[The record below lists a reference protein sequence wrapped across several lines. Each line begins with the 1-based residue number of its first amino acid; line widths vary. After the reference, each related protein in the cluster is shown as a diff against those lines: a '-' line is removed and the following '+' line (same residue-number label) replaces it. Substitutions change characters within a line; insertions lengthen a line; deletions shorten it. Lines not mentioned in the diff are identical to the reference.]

1 MFISHC
7 FLTDFPPL
15 SPRILK
21 RHFFE
26 TSNMIF
32 IWLELLFPST
42 SCIWQTRQNHFRSPP
57 PAFVHSQ
64 ACSRRPLWLLG
75 ILTSV
80 WQSDLSTTA
89 AWWVLTQYAGH
100 EQCLSDRQGE
110 KMGRPNVA
118 LYISDEKINKTARVH
133 RRNQTN
139 RWVNHSRRWLAPG
152 QEELD

>member
-21 RHFFE
+21 RHFSKCQIWFLFDWSFFFHQQVVFDRRDKI
-26 TSNMIF
+26 TSD
-32 IWLELLFPST
+32 LPRL
-42 SCIWQTRQNHFRSPP
+42 RSYTLR
-57 PAFVHSQ
+57 